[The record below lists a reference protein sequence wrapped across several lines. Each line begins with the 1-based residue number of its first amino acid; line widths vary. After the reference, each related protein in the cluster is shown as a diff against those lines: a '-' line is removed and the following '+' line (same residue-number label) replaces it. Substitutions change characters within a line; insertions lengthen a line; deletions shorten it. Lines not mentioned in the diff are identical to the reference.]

1 MKMYLLSKII
11 QKWGYSI
18 AMLGAK
24 LPCRERSQLTYPS
37 NNGKGKLI
45 LTNCFWKGYVM
56 VPGRVSGFFV
66 FCCHNC
72 SSESILDSF
81 LHLFISVSCQFYA
94 EFESCLLKARPVR
107 RSCRGTAAEGVSCR
121 RWPLRK
127 MVLPKYGFDGG
138 PKALMKR
145 FRQT

>member
-1 MKMYLLSKII
+1 MDFL
-11 QKWGYSI
+11 
-18 AMLGAK
+18 
-24 LPCRERSQLTYPS
+24 
-37 NNGKGKLI
+37 
-45 LTNCFWKGYVM
+45 F
-56 VPGRVSGFFV
+56 

-81 LHLFISVSCQFYA
+81 LHLFISVSCQLYA
-94 EFESCLLKARPVR
+94 EFESCLLKGPDPFV
-107 RSCRGTAAEGVSCR
+107 VSWHCCGLGFPR